1 LKSSDIM
8 FLAYAL
14 ALYLKLTEKL
24 RITRKYRVNDIDIIV
39 LPGVF
44 DPVISKSTIA
54 LMRNLDVKG
63 SRVLE
68 IGCGTGLLSI
78 FLEKLG
84 NYVVATEIDKRAARC
99 ALINIQRNRA
109 HVDVILTDFARGLKG
124 PFDVIVCNPPYFKGP
139 ENLSRAIFSRMSPYL
154 RLMKEARR
162 LRAKKIYTTV
172 STRSQYFKDI
182 MAFSPRVLDKV
193 KLPMEKI
200 YVLEIE
206 LKGH

>member
-1 LKSSDIM
+1 M
-8 FLAYAL
+8 FLGYAL

-139 ENLSRAIFSRMSPYL
+139 ENLSRAIFSKMSP
-154 RLMKEARR
+154 
-162 LRAKKIYTTV
+162 I
-172 STRSQYFKDI
+172 
-182 MAFSPRVLDKV
+182 
-193 KLPMEKI
+193 
-200 YVLEIE
+200 
-206 LKGH
+206 